1 MTDQEKIQTLAY
13 GFGKIHAD
21 VLTLIDVCK
30 GYQSHDSLFK
40 DGVVEKLISINKE
53 ITLVIEKVFYNNE
66 K

>member
-30 GYQSHDSLFK
+30 WALAHDSLLK
-40 DGVVEKLISINKE
+40 DGMVEKLISINKE
-53 ITLVIEKVFYNNE
+53 ITLVVEKVFYNNE